1 MTDQSNELLWLKYK
15 LGRWRVVI
23 SLKQNFRHCLPW
35 QHHNKQIDEVMDWI
49 NGQRW
54 PGNSLEGQAQI
65 SKGKKHYNL
74 AHFQFLELFNGSHH
88 LNITTQVSLTNKNI
102 FLTKSCCCS
111 CPVWTISSKIW
122 MGTQG
127 RGQCQKHSQTKL
139 RLFHW
144 KGWQIHR
151 FLVKV

>member
-1 MTDQSNELLWLKYK
+1 MTNQSNELLWLKYK

-23 SLKQNFRHCLPW
+23 SLNLSKTFDTCLPW

-54 PGNSLEGQAQI
+54 PGNCLDCQAQI
-65 SKGKKHYNL
+65 SKGKTLQFNS
-74 AHFQFLELFNGSHH
+74 QFLEVLNGSYH
-88 LNITTQVSLTNKNI
+88 LNITTPVSLTNKNI

-111 CPVWTISSKIW
+111 CPVCTISYKIW
-122 MGTQG
+122 MGMQG

-144 KGWQIHR
+144 KGWPIHR
-151 FLVKV
+151 FPVKV